1 MGVVKK
7 GSLLDGVTGRVGDLV
22 LRRQGDQTIV
32 SHRPRGKRTQQPTTE
47 TRQRTLTRFQEAVA
61 FAKEA
66 RHRRAYR
73 SLSRLLGRFSP
84 YHVALQDFLSEP
96 AIEEIDDSRVSLKG
110 GELTILV
117 SETVAVRTVRI
128 KMPALEE
135 IPLDVRRP
143 EGGLQALSQFPAEK
157 SGRARLPI
165 PAALFFQRPEPGPES
180 PGSPAQGRSPSP
192 EEPAEVT
199 GAEIEALPAG
209 RVGIYAQRAGG
220 LEAGP
225 GGEGQAEA
233 WKVLLPRAG
242 RIEIIA
248 SDYAGN
254 STTQQSW
261 VGPRF

>member
-1 MGVVKK
+1 MGVIKK

-22 LRRQGDQTIV
+22 LRRQGDRTIV
-32 SHRPRGKRTQQPTTE
+32 SHRPRGQKTKQPTTE
-47 TRQRTLTRFQEAVA
+47 TRQKTLDRFQEAVA

-96 AIEEIDDSRVSLKG
+96 AIEEVDDSLVSLKG

-117 SETVAVRTVRI
+117 SETVAVRSVRI

-135 IPLDVRRP
+135 IPLELRRS
-143 EGGLQALSQFPAEK
+143 GGGPQALSESLGEK
-157 SGRARLPI
+157 SGKARLPI
-165 PAALFFQRPEPGPES
+165 PAALFFQRPETEADS
-180 PGSPAQGRSPSP
+180 SGSTAQRQTPAPDEAP
-192 EEPAEVT
+192 EVT
-199 GAEIEALPAG
+199 NDELEALPTG
-209 RVGIYAQRAGG
+209 RIGIYAQRAAS
-220 LEAGP
+220 LEAGDP
-225 GGEGQAEA
+225 GEGHTEA

-242 RIEIIA
+242 RIEVIA

-254 STTQQSW
+254 STRQKSW